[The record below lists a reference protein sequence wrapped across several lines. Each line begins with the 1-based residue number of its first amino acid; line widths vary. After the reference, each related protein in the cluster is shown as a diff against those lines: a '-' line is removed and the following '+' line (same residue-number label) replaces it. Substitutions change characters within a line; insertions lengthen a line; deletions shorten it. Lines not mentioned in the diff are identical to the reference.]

1 MRFPAPVAMTAALS
15 FAAALIVASD
25 VSSAA
30 GSTLANHSPT
40 VVLPQADAQASPQI
54 PAQAV
59 EPDESLSQDS
69 NLADRNDPVP
79 LPAPQPAI
87 VQVEE
92 DSPPASSLAAL
103 VTREVA
109 NQGGLDSEARC
120 LATAVFF
127 EARSESL
134 AGKLAV
140 ARVVINRA
148 RSGRFPT
155 SLCGVVTQPGQFSF
169 VRRGQMPA
177 VVGSA
182 AQWSSCAAIA
192 NIALKDSWK
201 SEAEGALF
209 FHARRVSPSWGR
221 KVFAQVD
228 NHLFYR

>member
-1 MRFPAPVAMTAALS
+1 MTATLS
-15 FAAALIVASD
+15 FAAALIIASD

-30 GSTLANHSPT
+30 GPTLVT
-40 VVLPQADAQASPQI
+40 LPQAAAQASPQI

-59 EPDESLSQDS
+59 EPDESLSLDS
-69 NLADRNDPVP
+69 NPADRND
-79 LPAPQPAI
+79 PAPQPAI
-87 VQVEE
+87 LQTEE
-92 DSPPASSLAAL
+92 DSAPASSLSAL
-103 VTREVA
+103 VAHEAA
-109 NQGGLDSEARC
+109 NQGDLDSEARC

-177 VVGSA
+177 VAGSA
-182 AQWSSCAAIA
+182 AQWSKCAAIA
-192 NIALKDSWK
+192 TIALKDSWK

-209 FHARRVSPSWGR
+209 FHARRVSPNWGR
-221 KVFAQVD
+221 KMLAQVD